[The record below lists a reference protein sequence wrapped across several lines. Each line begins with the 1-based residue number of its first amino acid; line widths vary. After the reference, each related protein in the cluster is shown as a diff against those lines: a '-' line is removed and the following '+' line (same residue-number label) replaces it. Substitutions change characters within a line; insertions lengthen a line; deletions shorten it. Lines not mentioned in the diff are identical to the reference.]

1 MANLTTKE
9 LDALS
14 DQLNFERMMACKYEA
29 AKQDCQDQSL
39 TATFGQYAQQHRT
52 NYNDLLNFLK

>member
-14 DQLNFERMMACKYEA
+14 DQLNYEKLMACKYTA
-29 AKQDCQDQSL
+29 AQEGCGDAALSS
-39 TATFGQYAQQHRT
+39 AFGQYAQKHKD

>member
-14 DQLNFERMMACKYEA
+14 DQLNYERMMACKYA
-29 AKQDCQDQSL
+29 AAQEDCGDASL
-39 TATFGQYAQQHRT
+39 CDTFNRCAQNHRD

>member
-14 DQLNFERMMACKYEA
+14 DQLNYERMMACKYEA
-29 AKQDCQDQSL
+29 AKQSCQDQSL
-39 TATFGQYAQQHRT
+39 TASFGLYAQQHRT